1 MTKQIR
7 PNRRNFVAIG
17 GLAVLSPAAL
27 WLDRAAAEPAAD
39 VAALEAKGVKFKRAQ
54 DGTIEELHV
63 GPDALLTLDDYRVL
77 GRYRDTLRRVSLC
90 AKEPALNGAVLAA
103 VGPLPKVEQF
113 FSNGARLLD
122 DDFKHFAGWTG
133 LRRFGL
139 DHWGWFETPDKKF
152 VGPGLAHLAVLP
164 HLDWLRLGGC
174 RIGNPAVEAL
184 AKIKSLQYVDL
195 FHDQITDEGIPDLR
209 SLPDLRVIKLGP
221 QFTPRITD
229 ASLEHLSAIPTLE
242 EIHFSET
249 WLTYAKGFVHL
260 KRVPRLRAVALVK
273 VLATADDVAKLKADH
288 PRAEIQWTEPDAATG
303 KKMKAAFERHWKR
316 QEKE

>member
-7 PNRRNFVAIG
+7 PNRRNFLAIG
-17 GLAVLSPAAL
+17 GLAVLSTTTAP

-39 VAALEAKGVKFKRAQ
+39 VAALEAKGVKFKRRKTAPSRNSMSARTHSSRWTTT
-54 DGTIEELHV
+54 GCSAGI
-63 GPDALLTLDDYRVL
+63 A
-77 GRYRDTLRRVSLC
+77 RRCGASAC

-139 DHWGWFETPDKKF
+139 DHWGWFETPNKRF

-195 FHDQITDEGIPDLR
+195 FHDQITDEGIPRTPQLA
-209 SLPDLRVIKLGP
+209 GP
-221 QFTPRITD
+221 
-229 ASLEHLSAIPTLE
+229 ASHQAR
-242 EIHFSET
+242 
-249 WLTYAKGFVHL
+249 AAVH
-260 KRVPRLRAVALVK
+260 P
-273 VLATADDVAKLKADH
+273 ADH
-288 PRAEIQWTEPDAATG
+288 R
-303 KKMKAAFERHWKR
+303 RLS
-316 QEKE
+316 